1 MNQRAMSARAVTA
14 AACTV
19 IASAL
24 LLTEA
29 LSWPQSAR
37 FGPLAAT
44 TLQCAVRLDA
54 PTSAD
59 RAAGL
64 RPGDVLLLPQMS
76 MSARVAGVFHYSPT
90 QAGRAG
96 DVVSTIVQ
104 RGNQRIVIPYRLRHA
119 NDLWTFA
126 GQMTFKILLFA
137 ISMLVLWRGKDRASI
152 ILGLWC
158 LTVGIALPDAWW
170 GPLPLGGQIFGGL
183 ITALFWTGSPF
194 ILYLVVEALTAGV
207 SSAMIW
213 LARSLMVLTILPA
226 LILNVIDATAQA
238 FTGCE
243 LLPVSPWISN
253 SAFVANQLVIIAFFA
268 LSYANT
274 HGLARQRIRWVFW
287 AFLISRAGVLLNLIN
302 RVVVHPIQLSGLE
315 WATVVIFP
323 IGCTYAILRHR
334 IIDVNFVLNRT
345 LVYTIL
351 TTIVVGIF
359 ILLENILHAAAASR
373 NIGIAVD
380 VIVALG
386 LGFSFNAL
394 HKRVEGAIERA
405 LFRAKHESANTLRR
419 LAEEAPFMESA
430 DALLQRAATE
440 VREASGAF
448 GVSIYERADD
458 GYRLSTSSGHVWPPI
473 VDIDDLAFVRLRKNR
488 ACADLTDVKS
498 ALGRDGF
505 AFAFVVR
512 GALTGALVCARRSN
526 GESYA
531 PDEIALLSGL
541 AHELGTELHAIRSR
555 ERSDV
560 LDALLDGS
568 LNVSEARSA
577 LGTATVLG

>member
-1 MNQRAMSARAVTA
+1 MSARVLSA

-37 FGPLAAT
+37 FGPLAST
-44 TLQCAVRLDA
+44 TLQCAVRVDA

-59 RAAGL
+59 LAAGL
-64 RPGDVLLLPQMS
+64 RPGDVILLPQIS
-76 MSARVAGVFHYSPT
+76 MAARVAGVFHYTPT

-96 DVVSTIVQ
+96 DVVRTVVQ
-104 RGNQRIVIPYRLRHA
+104 RGNQRLIIPYTLRHA

-126 GQMTFKILLFA
+126 GQMAFKILLLA
-137 ISMLVLWRGKDRASI
+137 ISMLVLWRGKDRASLV
-152 ILGLWC
+152 LGIWC

-170 GPLPLGGQIFGGL
+170 GPLPLGGQMFGA
-183 ITALFWTGSPF
+183 IVTALFWTGSPF
-194 ILYLVVEALTAGV
+194 VLYLVVEAVTTGV
-207 SSAMIW
+207 SPRT
-213 LARSLMVLTILPA
+213 LLFTRSIMVLTIVPA
-226 LILNVIDATAQA
+226 LIVNVIDATAQA
-238 FTGCE
+238 VTGCE
-243 LLPVSPWISN
+243 LLPVTPWISN
-253 SAFVANQLVIIAFFA
+253 TAFVASQLVIIAFFA
-268 LSYANT
+268 LTYAKT
-274 HGLARQRIRWVFW
+274 RGLARQRVRWVFW

-302 RVVVHPIQLSGLE
+302 RIVVHPIHLSGFE
-315 WATVVIFP
+315 WVTVLVFP

-351 TTIVVGIF
+351 TTLVVGIF

-380 VIVALG
+380 IIVALG
-386 LGFSFNAL
+386 LGFSFNAM
-394 HKRVEGAIERA
+394 HKRVEIAIERTV
-405 LFRAKHESANTLRR
+405 FRGKHESANTLRR
-419 LAEEAPFMESA
+419 LTEEAPFMESA
-430 DALLQRAATE
+430 DALLQRAATD
-440 VREASGAF
+440 VRQASGAT
-448 GVSIYERADD
+448 GVSIFERAED
-458 GYRLSTSSGHVWPPI
+458 GYRLTAASGHAAPPL
-473 VDIDDLAFVRLRKNR
+473 VDIDDLGFVRLRKNR
-488 ACADLTDVKS
+488 TCVDLSDVRS
-498 ALGRDGF
+498 AIGSDGF

-531 PDEIALLSGL
+531 PDEVALLANV
-541 AHELGTELHAIRSR
+541 AHELGTELHAIRGR
-555 ERSDV
+555 ERSDL

-568 LNVSEARSA
+568 LNVNQARSA
-577 LGTATVLG
+577 LGTATLS